1 MGGELSTR
9 LPNEL
14 TEKLRGYSSV
24 RHPYD
29 ETGAEIHVLSHP
41 DQPRLYLKIRHGD
54 SEQLETEYLMLKWI
68 NQRVPTPEPIYYT
81 LENSIEYLLTTEI
94 TGTPTYQVEPTERE
108 TAVKIL
114 ATTLKKIHSLDAAN
128 CPVIHSVDKW
138 VKSLEERGIDVSS
151 LGDWRPVENPIFTHG
166 DYCLPNIIVRD
177 GALSGVI
184 DWDYAGL
191 ADPYVDLVS
200 CIWSIRYNYGEE
212 ADILIPSFLNTYK
225 VDLDQAKYDFYKRLN
240 ELIP

>member
-1 MGGELSTR
+1 MGVGLSTR
-9 LPNEL
+9 LPDTL
-14 TEKLRGYSSV
+14 AEKLRGYSFSK
-24 RHPYD
+24 HPYD

-41 DQPRLYLKIRHGD
+41 DQPRLYLKIRLGD
-54 SEQLETEYLMLKWI
+54 SGKLEKEYLMLKWI

-81 LENSIEYLLTTEI
+81 LENSTEYLLTSEI

-108 TAVKIL
+108 TAVTIL
-114 ATTLKKIHSLDAAN
+114 ATALKKIHNLDPAD

-138 VKSLEERGIDVSS
+138 IKFLEERGIDVSS
-151 LGDWRPVENPIFTHG
+151 LGDWRPVEKPVFTHG
-166 DYCLPNIIVRD
+166 DYCLPNIIVGD

-184 DWDYAGL
+184 DWDFAGL

-200 CIWSIRYNYGEE
+200 CIWSIGYNYGEE
-212 ADILIPSFLNTYK
+212 TDTLLSSFLETYG
-225 VDLDQAKYDFYKRLN
+225 VELEQAKYDFYKRLN

>member
-9 LPNEL
+9 LPDEL
-14 TEKLRGYSSV
+14 AEKLRGYFST

-29 ETGAEIHVLSHP
+29 ETEAEIHVLSHP
-41 DQPRLYLKIRHGD
+41 SKSRLYLKTRRGD
-54 SEQLETEYLMLKWI
+54 SHLETEYLMLKWI
-68 NQRVPTPEPIYYT
+68 NQRVHTPEPLYYSK
-81 LENSIEYLLTTEI
+81 ENSTEYLLTTEI
-94 TGTPTYQVEPTERE
+94 TGTPTYQVPPTERE

-114 ATTLKKIHSLDAAN
+114 ANTLKQIHSLGTAG
-128 CPVIHSVDKW
+128 CPVVHSVDKW
-138 VKSLEERGIDVSS
+138 IEFLKEKDIDISS
-151 LGDWRPVENPIFTHG
+151 LGDWRPVENPVFTHG
-166 DYCLPNIIVRD
+166 DYCLPNIIVKD
-177 GALSGVI
+177 GMLSGVI

-212 ADILIPSFLNTYK
+212 ADTLIPFFLKTYG
-225 VDLDQAKYDFYKRLN
+225 VELDQAKYTFYKKLN